1 MYTDIVRVGVANNFN
16 GTDKE
21 FNQLKYFSGKFPNKY
36 FFVNS
41 NINSKGLK
49 NISVNPFKAVITVN
63 PNLVVKDIPAILA
76 KLNPIK
82 NNISFVRV
90 KYMPDNADILNLIK
104 VLVDNNIPIVITN
117 QRFKSRKSMAK
128 YSNEKYYKHKNG
140 YFRLS
145 VEEKSKLESIVDSLN
160 KVYICDRKGQ
170 GCQSCGLCS
179 KLTSG
184 FDLPIASMNLST
196 SGICPFNCPDCF
208 SKASQKQYADKLT
221 GKVKISF
228 DKIGKNSKQKGT
240 LKMYTE
246 NK

>member
-16 GTDKE
+16 GSIAE

-49 NISVNPFKAVITVN
+49 NIANHNFKAVITVN
-63 PNLVVKDIPAILA
+63 PNLIVKNIGSIMA
-76 KLNPIK
+76 KLEPIK
-82 NNISFVRV
+82 NNIAFVRV
-90 KYMPDNADILNLIK
+90 KYMPDNKDILTLIS
-104 VLVDNNIPIVITN
+104 VLVHNNIPIVITN
-117 QRFKSRKSMAK
+117 QRFKSRKSMEK

-140 YFRLS
+140 YFRLTA
-145 VEEKSKLESIVDSLN
+145 EEKIKLESIVDSLN
-160 KVYICDRKGQ
+160 KVYICDRKGK
-170 GCQSCGLCS
+170 GCIDCGLCS

-184 FDLPIASMNLST
+184 LDLPIASMNLST

-208 SKASQKQYADKLT
+208 AKLSQKQYADKLT